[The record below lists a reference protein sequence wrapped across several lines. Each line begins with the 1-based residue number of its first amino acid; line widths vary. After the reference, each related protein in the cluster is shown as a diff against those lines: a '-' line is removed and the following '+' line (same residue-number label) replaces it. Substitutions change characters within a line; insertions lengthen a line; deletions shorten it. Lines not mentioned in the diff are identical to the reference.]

1 MQIINL
7 YLKII
12 KKIKKEEE
20 EEEDLGFNPYLHQK
34 PIGVHKLKLSKKKK
48 KPMNLCSRNF

>member
-12 KKIKKEEE
+12 KNKKIKKEEE

-34 PIGVHKLKLSKKKK
+34 PIGVKFGDKKH
-48 KPMNLCSRNF
+48 NHQ